1 MLLRKNYTSR
11 WPWRLGLLSML
22 VLLGL
27 AWHFYLERVAFY
39 DLSFQLFTF
48 LRKPELFI
56 QNRRFVA
63 AITQLPP
70 IWAVRAGWTID
81 HVLRLY
87 SVAFVGYYLAV
98 YVLSAKWFKNEQVA
112 LAIALLY
119 VLLVSTT
126 FYWAQSEMP
135 QALAALLLFYAG
147 IARQAPVRWRFS
159 TLALAAL
166 IPVFVFGYP
175 LAIFPF
181 LFLWAYDWLL
191 NRRWRDWLYY
201 GMLALALATYAYRTS
216 LIPPGS
222 YEASANNF
230 LPNLIQFF
238 PHYFELASFREFW
251 HLIGNNFVALPIL
264 LGMLTVYY
272 LLWQR
277 NPLGLL
283 RLALVWVFMA
293 VYTLVINI
301 SFPNYGG
308 PPYLEN
314 VFSPLAIF
322 VSIPFAM
329 ELLPGLASH
338 WGRRGKLLGAG
349 LLAVVLAGRLVVVYQ
364 AHDMYTGY
372 QQWLG
377 RLLAYTKQFPER
389 RFLMDDINGDPHHLR
404 AGLPGWASSYETMLL
419 STRPSP
425 DSAQVVLITN
435 ELPRFVEAGKTPG
448 MFLATFDVFPSW
460 ELPAKYLRLPN
471 PEATYHLLNTPPPAD
486 TAALG
491 AYIAARYQAK
501 LEFVE
506 LPKPL
511 KAGGWRTVRIR
522 IVAPAGQP
530 LHSGLRTD
538 HPTLLRSQFLD
549 PSVWP
554 TDTEPVEVPLEVDV
568 AHPWLQDIPVSC
580 PTKPGKYLLQVS
592 LFSRGYRDWPVQL
605 RLPVEVK

>member
-1 MLLRKNYTSR
+1 MLLRKQYASR
-11 WPWRLGLLSML
+11 WPWRLGLLAML

-63 AITQLPP
+63 AATQLPA
-70 IWAVRAGWTID
+70 IWAVRAGWSID
-81 HVLRLY
+81 HILRLY
-87 SVAFVGYYLAV
+87 SLAFVGYYLAV

-112 LAIALLY
+112 LAVALLY

-147 IARQAPVRWRFS
+147 VARQAPLQWRLS

-166 IPVFVFGYP
+166 IPVFIFGYP
-175 LAIFPF
+175 LALFPF
-181 LFLWAYDWLL
+181 GFLWAYDWLL
-191 NRRWRDWLYY
+191 NRRWRDWAYY
-201 GMLALALATYAYRTS
+201 GLLALGLATYAYRAS

-222 YEASANNF
+222 YEANNNNF

-238 PHYFELASFREFW
+238 PHYLDLASFREFW
-251 HLIGNNFVALPIL
+251 HLVGNNFVALPIL
-264 LGMLTVYY
+264 LALLTAYY
-272 LLWQR
+272 LLWER
-277 NPLGLL
+277 TRLGLL
-283 RLALVWVFMA
+283 RLALVWAAMA
-293 VYTLVINI
+293 GYTLLVNV

-314 VFSPLAIF
+314 IFLPLAIF

-329 ELLPGLASH
+329 ELLPALEQR
-338 WGRRGKLLGAG
+338 WGQRGQLVGAG
-349 LLAVVLAGRLVVVYQ
+349 LVALAVAGRLVVVYQ
-364 AHDMYTGY
+364 AHTTYTGY
-372 QQWLG
+372 QQWLA
-377 RLLAYTKQFPER
+377 RLLAYTKAYPER
-389 RFLMDDINGDPHHLR
+389 RFLMDTDNGDPHHLR

-425 DSAQVVLITN
+425 DSAQVIQITN

-448 MFLATFDVFPSW
+448 MFLATFDIFPSW
-460 ELPAKYLRLPN
+460 ELPDNYLRLGN
-471 PEATYHLLNTPPPAD
+471 PGATYHLLNTPPPAD

-491 AYIAARYQAK
+491 TYVAARRGAK

-506 LPKPL
+506 LPRPL
-511 KAGGWRTVRIR
+511 RAGGWRTVRIR
-522 IVAPAGQP
+522 LAAPAGQP
-530 LHSGLRTD
+530 LHSGLRTE
-538 HPTLLRSQFLD
+538 HPTMLRSQFLD
-549 PSVWP
+549 PTIWP
-554 TDTEPVEVPLEVDV
+554 VEVEPVEVPLEVDV
-568 AHPWLQDIPVSC
+568 DHPWLQDIPLNC
-580 PTKPGKYLLQVS
+580 PPKPGKYVLQVS
-592 LFSRGYRDWPVQL
+592 LFSKGYRDWPVQL
-605 RLPVEVK
+605 RVPVEVK